1 MLSLAKMHEFNEIH
15 ALGPAKWTWNSF
27 LAIMATLPDNNT
39 LNKIK
44 ILNFPYIENWD
55 WLPALAQLDVLMAHS
70 RFRCVEHLHIDIR
83 KDPEQAQDV
92 VRNMPLAKERG
103 ILYICL

>member
-1 MLSLAKMHEFNEIH
+1 MLSLANMHDIKEIH
-15 ALGPAKWTWNSF
+15 ALSPVRWTWNSF

-39 LNKIK
+39 LTKIR
-44 ILNFPYIENWD
+44 IRDFPYNENWD

-70 RFRCVEHLHIDIR
+70 RFRCVEHLHIGIR
-83 KDPEQAQDV
+83 KDPELAQDV
-92 VRNMPLAKERG
+92 VRYMPLAKERG